1 MSGSTT
7 SPTPSSTTMTA
18 AMPTADPAY
27 EVVKRTLCVNISGS
41 LANLAMAG
49 PQAAVWKPLSG
60 KEAVM
65 FAPHLNAEMD
75 PVACTNSL
83 RATQLVKATLNE
95 QYSTF
100 PCTMGVSISCVPP
113 NEVTE
118 LGERYAYTVLPMS
131 KHSSPQTFYNELG
144 SDDDTASW
152 RQMYSQWNHS
162 NLETQGVME
171 VNNQPFVFVNMR
183 HPVVGL
189 LRHNADLIGCHID
202 SQPVIDG
209 EWYKITRQVLSTC
222 CSTIRA
228 KVLNKVFT
236 QDMNMFSVQ
245 LHRLDANAWDDLG
258 NGTLALSTF
267 APSANWTPD
276 EHEKHKEHHLRQF
289 VTSPYQY
296 VARLELEY
304 KVPTAV

>member
-1 MSGSTT
+1 MIANSGA
-7 SPTPSSTTMTA
+7 TPAQTA
-18 AMPTADPAY
+18 VEKDPGF
-27 EVVKRTLCVNISGS
+27 ELVKRTLCVNISGS

-60 KEAVM
+60 KEGPI
-65 FAPHLNAEMD
+65 FAPNLSSEMD

-83 RATQLVKATLNE
+83 RSAQLVRATLKD

-118 LGERYAYTVLPMS
+118 LGEKYAYTVLPFS
-131 KHSSPQTFYNELG
+131 KHSNPQTFYNELG
-144 SDDDTASW
+144 ADDDTASW
-152 RQMYSQWNHS
+152 RQMYSQWNHA

-189 LRHNADLIGCHID
+189 LRHNADLIGCNID

-222 CSTIRA
+222 CSTIRS
-228 KVLNKVFT
+228 KVLNKVLT
-236 QDMNMFSVQ
+236 QDMNMFNVQ

-258 NGTLALSTF
+258 NGTLALQGFTEKSK
-267 APSANWTPD
+267 WTAAELAEAKD
-276 EHEKHKEHHLRQF
+276 KHLRQF
-289 VTSPYQY
+289 VTTPYQY
-296 VARLELEY
+296 VARIELEY
-304 KVPTAV
+304 KVPVAGG

>member
-1 MSGSTT
+1 
-7 SPTPSSTTMTA
+7 MTA

-65 FAPHLNAEMD
+65 FAPHLNSEMD

-113 NEVTE
+113 DEVTE

-131 KHSSPQTFYNELG
+131 KQ
-144 SDDDTASW
+144 
-152 RQMYSQWNHS
+152 
-162 NLETQGVME
+162 
-171 VNNQPFVFVNMR
+171 
-183 HPVVGL
+183 
-189 LRHNADLIGCHID
+189 I
-202 SQPVIDG
+202 
-209 EWYKITRQVLSTC
+209 
-222 CSTIRA
+222 
-228 KVLNKVFT
+228 
-236 QDMNMFSVQ
+236 
-245 LHRLDANAWDDLG
+245 
-258 NGTLALSTF
+258 
-267 APSANWTPD
+267 
-276 EHEKHKEHHLRQF
+276 
-289 VTSPYQY
+289 
-296 VARLELEY
+296 
-304 KVPTAV
+304 